1 MNFLI
6 EWVIS
11 KSFEIWLDLCFYSI
25 VIFRIIFSL
34 QSSNFSKR
42 TKVFLHF
49 LDWECSILFEIGIQY
64 SLYRILFKNWI
75 VQGHFIVK
83 CIRVIAVVEFLAVNV
98 AKSTTRFR
106 VWRSMLILIDYFPYP
121 KKASSLECSSFFWL
135 HKFSNK

>member
-1 MNFLI
+1 MSN
-6 EWVIS
+6 
-11 KSFEIWLDLCFYSI
+11 FEIFRNLIGLCFYSI

-106 VWRSMLILIDYFPYP
+106 VWRSMLILIDYFPYQ
-121 KKASSLECSSFFWL
+121 KKSLKPRMFEFLLIAQIF
-135 HKFSNK
+135 NK

>member
-1 MNFLI
+1 MSN
-6 EWVIS
+6 
-11 KSFEIWLDLCFYSI
+11 FEIFRNLIGLCFYSI

-106 VWRSMLILIDYFPYP
+106 VWRSMLILIDYFPYQKIKP
-121 KKASSLECSSFFWL
+121 RMFEFLLIAQIF
-135 HKFSNK
+135 NK